1 MKYHTFYFNPIRE
14 CTFVVWD
21 ESRSCI
27 VIDPGCATQR
37 EFSRLEQFIE
47 ENSLVPCKILL
58 THAHFDH
65 IMGVELFR
73 RRYGTEVCMHSEEE
87 CQLRMADVMASFAD
101 CTVEVPEPPF
111 TFIGHGEKIHFGNSA
126 LEAIWTPGHTAGGL
140 CYYSADDAP
149 DERRDP
155 SEQAAPGRHRGADIG
170 VRDLLF
176 CGDTMFEGGI
186 GRTDLPTGNYET
198 LLESIRSRILTLP
211 DETTLLPGHGYPTTI
226 GRERASNPFL
236 AN

>member
-37 EFSRLEQFIE
+37 EFSRLEQFID

-140 CYYSADDAP
+140 CYYSADDA
-149 DERRDP
+149 
-155 SEQAAPGRHRGADIG
+155 
-170 VRDLLF
+170 LLF